1 MNLALE
7 QATLA
12 LHPDSEDREPEVP
25 VGCVFVLSET
35 SEVIGKGFNS
45 TNIEQNVQINFFFS
59 SILFFISSFILI
71 NLPFES

>member
-1 MNLALE
+1 MESKEIYFMKLALE

-35 SEVIGKGFNS
+35 LEVIGKGFNS
-45 TNIEQNVQINFFFS
+45 PNIEQNVKIKYFFPSIPFFVFS
-59 SILFFISSFILI
+59 F
-71 NLPFES
+71 